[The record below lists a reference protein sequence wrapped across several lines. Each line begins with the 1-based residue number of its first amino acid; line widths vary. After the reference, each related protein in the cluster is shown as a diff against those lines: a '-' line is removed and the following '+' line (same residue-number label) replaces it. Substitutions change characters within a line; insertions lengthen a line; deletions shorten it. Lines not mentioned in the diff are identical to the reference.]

1 MNMGNESI
9 CSFWSLTPCFFSL
22 SSRFSSPLAYC
33 IILSMKLSYTGRWN
47 GVWEGTSFYSF
58 LKAHSLRLPLLC
70 HSEPS
75 VLPLATCT
83 QQKTMDLRTI
93 FLDNFL
99 LTYCDL
105 SLSGFR
111 GGHFVFLLFLSIWWC
126 AHLLGWFGHIS
137 AFVSRLLHTPTFEGP
152 VVCGHL
158 RLFAQSSCQTELDEE
173 RMMDIENPGSH
184 HCHAPKFLVFLFVQV
199 SCVYYKT
206 WPKMTSQ
213 KIWFFLPHLFLP
225 DNATF

>member
-1 MNMGNESI
+1 MGKESL
-9 CSFWSLTPCFFSL
+9 CGFWSLTPCFFSL
-22 SSRFSSPLAYC
+22 PSRFSSPLAYC
-33 IILSMKLSYTGRWN
+33 TILFMKL
-47 GVWEGTSFYSF
+47 F
-58 LKAHSLRLPLLC
+58 LHWKVEWCLGGNFFLFIFEAHLLRLPLLC
-70 HSEPS
+70 HNEPS

-111 GGHFVFLLFLSIWWC
+111 GGHFVFLLFLGIWWC
-126 AHLLGWFGHIS
+126 VHLLGWFGHIS

-158 RLFAQSSCQTELDEE
+158 QLFAQLSCQTELDEE
-173 RMMDIENPGSH
+173 GMMDIENPGSH